1 MTNETGATPDS
12 FAGRVLG
19 ACRRALGVE
28 ADESDPAHVKR
39 AYRDAL
45 RRHPPDRDAEGFR
58 RVRAAYET
66 LSDPRQALER
76 ALLSESPL
84 VDPPLAPE
92 APKALPG
99 TAALALLRAVVARLP
114 AEELLAE
121 PHDGGSPNR
130 K

>member
-1 MTNETGATPDS
+1 MTTEVGPAPDS
-12 FAGRVLG
+12 FAGQVLG
-19 ACRRALGVE
+19 ECRRALGIDT
-28 ADESDPAHVKR
+28 DEPGPAEVKR

-84 VDPPLAPE
+84 VASPVAPVPPQAP
-92 APKALPG
+92 PG
-99 TAALALLRAVVARLP
+99 TAALALLRAVVARLSVD
-114 AEELLAE
+114 ELLAE
-121 PHDGGSPNR
+121 PHGGRSVRPE
-130 K
+130 